1 MKKENIEI
9 NECEIQNSEIFEQI
23 DGLQQAKQ
31 DQESNLL
38 TVQKR
43 YVECIAKH
51 YENKG
56 LSHDELIKAGNK
68 GLLAAAERFQPNAK
82 FRFVAYAVWW
92 IRHYILL
99 AINDK
104 NNQ

>member
-1 MKKENIEI
+1 MRKKDVESIE
-9 NECEIQNSEIFEQI
+9 CSIQNNEIFEQI
-23 DGLQQAKQ
+23 EGLQQAKQ
-31 DQESNLL
+31 DTESNLL

-51 YENKG
+51 YENQG
-56 LSHDELIKAGNK
+56 LSHDELIAAGNK
-68 GLLAAAERFQPNAK
+68 GLLAAAERFQPNSK

-99 AINDK
+99 AIDNK

>member
-1 MKKENIEI
+1 MRKDIENKV
-9 NECEIQNSEIFEQI
+9 NEVFKQI
-23 DGLQQAKQ
+23 DGLQQARQ
-31 DQESNLL
+31 DKDCNLL

-51 YENKG
+51 FENQG

-68 GLLAAAERFQPNAK
+68 GLIAAAERYRPNAK

-92 IRHYILL
+92 IRHYIIL
-99 AINDK
+99 AIEENK
-104 NNQ
+104 GQIS